1 MRKPQG
7 IDSVDPQVSELSRDE
22 SKNLEY
28 GNVPRSILIV
38 DPDPDFSSTVSDYL
52 KLFGYN
58 ICFRTNIDDALL
70 YANGRSLN
78 QSIDVVFLADNFDYN
93 HPIDV
98 LRQFKLAL
106 PNSFIAILASRGDDQ
121 LAVELLKAGADDYL
135 SRRVKDRDILTSIAG
150 LLERGCSKADKNRF
164 EKVDSDRVDK
174 DKINQQV
181 SDASIAATN
190 DAKESDT
197 ASEPTDQVNSAKKI
211 EPPLLDNRYQ
221 NSLSDAEETETYEY
235 SELGLPTTATQDT
248 NYKNEH
254 LSSFDQLPGNLIR
267 LDDDFNLVDI
277 NSSCLRL
284 LSFSKE
290 DLKKLSIENI
300 IPTKLIAELVAQLN
314 QFSIAERQQ
323 NYSIPDNIHSISNQ
337 ANDLGSPFELVLT
350 GYGNLSIPVRCQISR
365 LKLEFSSKNPDKVEI
380 IDTKRDTWA
389 KEYILSI
396 DDLSKEKAT
405 QAELLYRIMWSNML
419 QGFAHRFIN
428 LHLSEFASELSS
440 LVAETAQFFR
450 LDRVS
455 IYLLDKEQS
464 KAKIYLE
471 WLKEGGDS
479 LKQFSKK
486 IEIESSMPEFEYLFA
501 NKIQLLEPSKK
512 IIESSMQQN
521 WGLSELYS
529 QVNAQSCLVLPIMSK
544 SKVIGWVSMDHQSE
558 QTKWEQEDTKMLAPL
573 GKLVSRAFELRS
585 KEEQRKVTHQKL
597 SENYGQLSEQAFL
610 DGLTNLANRRYFDKV
625 LESEVRR
632 ASREQ
637 SNIALLFCDVDY
649 FKAYNDN
656 YGHMEGDRCLKSIA
670 NAMQNEFQR
679 AGDFVARFGG
689 EEFAVILSG
698 TLADDA
704 FDSAEKLRKRIFEM
718 EIEHRAS
725 PIGQVA
731 MSIGIS
737 SIIAPEPNDSKKLLS
752 KADKAL
758 YKAKNRGR
766 NRVEISAF
774 SPR

>member
-7 IDSVDPQVSELSRDE
+7 IDSVDPQVSELSIGDSNIVGQR
-22 SKNLEY
+22 KTPLT
-28 GNVPRSILIV
+28 ILIV

-58 ICFRTNIDDALL
+58 ICFRTNIDDALG
-70 YANGRSLN
+70 YANGRSIN
-78 QSIDVVFLADNFDYN
+78 VVLLADNFEYN

-98 LRQFKLAL
+98 LRRFKSEL
-106 PNSFIAILASRGDDQ
+106 PYSFIAILASRGDDQ

-135 SRRVKDRDILTSIAG
+135 SRRIKDRDILTSIAG
-150 LLERGCSKADKNRF
+150 LLDKRCSNL
-164 EKVDSDRVDK
+164 EKETVDEIDRQ
-174 DKINQQV
+174 NL
-181 SDASIAATN
+181 
-190 DAKESDT
+190 
-197 ASEPTDQVNSAKKI
+197 KKSTSQSVQETKQI
-211 EPPLLDNRYQ
+211 EPPLLDHRYQ
-221 NSLSDAEETETYEY
+221 NKASGIQDVETFEYNDLAAE
-235 SELGLPTTATQDT
+235 T
-248 NYKNEH
+248 NSKQTIGFRNEH
-254 LSSFDQLPGNLIR
+254 LSTFDQLPGNLIR
-267 LDDDFNLVDI
+267 LNEDFNLLEI
-277 NSSCLRL
+277 NSSCLGL
-284 LSFSKE
+284 LGFVKE
-290 DLKKLSIENI
+290 DLKQLTIENI
-300 IPTKLIAELVAQLN
+300 IPGKLLAELVVQIN
-314 QFSIAERQQ
+314 QFDLAEKQQ
-323 NYSIPDNIHSISNQ
+323 GHSAPDNIHPINAPVINQ
-337 ANDLGSPFELVLT
+337 RSSFELVLN
-350 GYGNLSIPVRCQISR
+350 GLGNLSIPVRCQISR
-365 LKLEFSSKNPDKVEI
+365 LNLNLSSKNSDEI
-380 IDTKRDTWA
+380 EVVNPVKNNWA
-389 KEYILSI
+389 NEYILSI

-405 QAELLYRIMWSNML
+405 QAELLYRTMWSNLL
-419 QGFAHRFIN
+419 QAFAHRFIN
-428 LHLSEFASELSS
+428 LHLNEFSSEISNV
-440 LVAETAQFFR
+440 VAETAQFFR

-455 IYLLDKEQS
+455 IYLLDKEKT

-471 WLKEGGDS
+471 WLKDDEES

-486 IEIESSMPEFEYLFA
+486 IEIQPKMPEFESLLA
-501 NKIQLLEPSKK
+501 DNIQLLEPSKK
-512 IIESSMQQN
+512 IIESSMQKN
-521 WGLSELYS
+521 WGLSEHYS
-529 QVNAQSCLVLPIMSK
+529 QVNAQSCLVMPILIK
-544 SKVIGWVSMDHQSE
+544 SKVVGWISLDHQSN
-558 QTKWEQEDTKMLAPL
+558 QTVWERTDIKMMAPL
-573 GKLVSRAFELRS
+573 GKLISRAFELRT

-670 NAMQNEFQR
+670 KVMQNEFQR

-704 FDSAEKLRKRIFEM
+704 FDSAEKLRKNIYDM
-718 EIEHRAS
+718 AIEHRAS

-737 SIIAPEPNDSKKLLS
+737 SIIAPDPNDSKKLLS

>member
-7 IDSVDPQVSELSRDE
+7 IDSVDPQFSERSHDDSE
-22 SKNLEY
+22 NEEY
-28 GNVPRSILIV
+28 GTAPRSILIV

-70 YANGRSLN
+70 YAKGRSLN

-98 LRQFKLAL
+98 LRRFKLAL

-150 LLERGCSKADKNRF
+150 LLDRGCAKTSGDSF
-164 EKVDSDRVDK
+164 EKVTNDK
-174 DKINQQV
+174 TDKTSQQV
-181 SDASIAATN
+181 PSASTAAIN
-190 DAKESDT
+190 AKT
-197 ASEPTDQVNSAKKI
+197 VTDERLAPADPAKSAKQE
-211 EPPLLDNRYQ
+211 EPPLLDHRYQ
-221 NSLSDAEETETYEY
+221 NPSRETEETETFEY
-235 SELGLPTTATQDT
+235 PELGLQPYADQEAD
-248 NYKNEH
+248 YENEQ

-284 LSFSKE
+284 LGFSKE
-290 DLKKLSIENI
+290 DLKQLTIEKI

-314 QFSIAERQQ
+314 QFSTAEKHQ
-323 NYSIPDNIHSISNQ
+323 NYSMPDNIHSIHNQ
-337 ANDLGSPFELVLT
+337 ASELDSPFELVLT
-350 GYGNLSIPVRCQISR
+350 GHGNLSIPVRCQISR
-365 LKLEFSSKNPDKVEI
+365 LKLEFSSKNSAKVEI
-380 IDTKRDTWA
+380 IDTRQDNWA

-405 QAELLYRIMWSNML
+405 QAELLYRTMWSNML

-428 LHLSEFASELSS
+428 LHLSEFSSEISS

-455 IYLLDKEQS
+455 IYLFNKERTKS
-464 KAKIYLE
+464 KIYLE
-471 WLKEGGDS
+471 WLQKDGES

-486 IEIESSMPEFEYLFA
+486 IEIESSMPEFERLLA
-501 NKIQLLEPSKK
+501 KDIQLLQPSKK

-521 WGLSELYS
+521 WGLSEHYS
-529 QVNAQSCLVLPIMSK
+529 QVNAQSCMVMPIINK
-544 SKVIGWVSMDHQSE
+544 SNVIGWISMDHQSD
-558 QTKWEQEDTKMLAPL
+558 QISWEKADIKMLAPL
-573 GKLVSRAFELRS
+573 GRLISRAFELRT

-670 NAMQNEFQR
+670 TAMQNEFQR

-704 FDSAEKLRKRIFEM
+704 FDSAEKLRKRIFDM

-725 PIGQVA
+725 PIGKVA

>member
-1 MRKPQG
+1 MRKRQG
-7 IDSVDPQVSELSRDE
+7 IDSVDPQISELSHDDSE
-22 SKNLEY
+22 NVEY
-28 GNVPRSILIV
+28 GNKPRSILIV
-38 DPDPDFSSTVSDYL
+38 DPDPEFSSTVSDYL

-58 ICFRTNIDDALL
+58 ICFRTNIEDALL
-70 YANGRSLN
+70 YSKGRSLN

-98 LRQFKLAL
+98 LRQFKLAI
-106 PNSFIAILASRGDDQ
+106 PNSFIVILASRGDDQ

-135 SRRVKDRDILTSIAG
+135 SRRVKDRDILTAIAG
-150 LLERGCSKADKNRF
+150 LLERGCSKTDKNRF
-164 EKVDSDRVDK
+164 EEITDDRIDRT
-174 DKINQQV
+174 DQQV
-181 SDASIAATN
+181 SSVPTATTN
-190 DAKESDT
+190 EAKESD
-197 ASEPTDQVNSAKKI
+197 APSEQTDHSKPAKNT
-211 EPPLLDNRYQ
+211 EPPLLDSRYQ
-221 NSLSDAEETETYEY
+221 NPPSETEDTETFEY
-235 SELGLPTTATQDT
+235 SELELPTTIIQETD
-248 NYKNEH
+248 YKNEQ

-277 NSSCLRL
+277 NNSCLRL
-284 LSFSKE
+284 LGYSKD
-290 DLKKLSIENI
+290 DLKQLTIENI

-314 QFSIAERQQ
+314 QFSSAERQQ

-350 GYGNLSIPVRCQISR
+350 GYANLSIPVRCQISR
-365 LKLEFSSKNPDKVEI
+365 LKLKFSLINPDKVEL
-380 IDTKRDTWA
+380 IDTKRDNWA

-396 DDLSKEKAT
+396 DDLSTEKAT
-405 QAELLYRIMWSNML
+405 QAELLYRTMWSNLL
-419 QGFAHRFIN
+419 QAFAHRFIN
-428 LHLSEFASELSS
+428 LHLNEFSSEISS

-450 LDRVS
+450 LDRIS
-455 IYLLDKEQS
+455 IYLFDKERT

-471 WLKEGGDS
+471 WLKENAES

-486 IEIESSMPEFEYLFA
+486 IEIESSTPEFERLLA
-501 NKIQLLEPSKK
+501 NDIQVLQPSKK
-512 IIESSMQQN
+512 IIESSMQKN
-521 WGLSELYS
+521 WGLSEHYS
-529 QVNAQSCLVLPIMSK
+529 QVNAQSCMVMPIMSK
-544 SKVIGWVSMDHQSE
+544 SNVIGWISMDHQSD
-558 QTKWEQEDTKMLAPL
+558 QISWEKADIKMLAPL
-573 GKLVSRAFELRS
+573 GRLISRAFELRT

-704 FDSAEKLRKRIFEM
+704 FDSAEKLRKRIFDM

-725 PIGQVA
+725 PIGKVA